1 MISHEIPFRTRRAVG
16 KSPEI
21 RWSGA
26 PGVLGVGMALFLATF
41 INKVDRKGRVSVPA
55 SFRAALADQSF
66 PGIVVYRSHKYPALD
81 AFGAD
86 RMERLSASIDDNL
99 ALFSEQQD
107 DLAATIFA
115 DARQLPFDSDG
126 RIVLPEDFAAHA
138 GITGNAAFVGRGP
151 SFQIWEPRA
160 FQNFQAEAR
169 ERIRRAGVTLK
180 LRPGPAAGGESG
192 PAGDES

>member
-1 MISHEIPFRTRRAVG
+1 
-16 KSPEI
+16 
-21 RWSGA
+21 
-26 PGVLGVGMALFLATF
+26 MALFLATF

-86 RMERLSASIDDNL
+86 RMERLSASIDNL

-138 GITGNAAFVGRGP
+138 GIAGNAAFVGRGP

-160 FQNFQAEAR
+160 FQNFQTEAR

-180 LRPGPAAGGESG
+180 LRPTAGGESG
-192 PAGDES
+192 PAGDE